1 MQHDETSN
9 RRDQNLTNLED
20 LGFGSES
27 LLMTDPKLFMD
38 SAFLAIVTAEFAQEL
53 GEDCSRLALTEIG
66 RHHGLSDARRTLTA
80 QSMGDSDRIPSLA
93 PGGPNLAMQF
103 AQPPRPSED
112 FTLRGVWPECHE
124 ASARLSRQGASV
136 APSCHLSVG
145 YTEGWLAEI
154 YNAEV
159 QVVEI
164 ACRSSKSDQCQFEAH
179 LKSLDRGQAPS
190 PPANTGLASPLS
202 DSPSTSQEH
211 EQSHAYPVA
220 GLAESFLPEATDSET
235 SLFSHIDPENNSV
248 HAWGPVMVL
257 PFGDPKLAEST
268 VRALEQDEFTEEI
281 RAVIIDLRGQPVDP
295 NAGFVS
301 IEHIL
306 KMIDRWQAQLIFAGV
321 SDANRGVLKAFEFAC
336 PLGHEKLSEAIALG
350 FRIAEAQRRDV

>member
-9 RRDQNLTNLED
+9 RRHENLTNLED
-20 LGFGSES
+20 LGFGPES

-53 GEDCSRLALTEIG
+53 GEDCSRLALIEIG

-93 PGGPNLAMQF
+93 PGGPSLAMQF
-103 AQPPRPSED
+103 AQPPRPSGD
-112 FTLRGVWPECHE
+112 FILRGAWPECHE
-124 ASARLSRQGASV
+124 ASARLSRQGTSV

-164 ACRSSKSDQCQFEAH
+164 ACRASNSDQCQFEAR
-179 LKSLDRGQAPS
+179 LRAPGRNQAPS
-190 PPANTGLASPLS
+190 PPENSDLMPPLNGS
-202 DSPSTSQEH
+202 SSTSREH
-211 EQSHAYPVA
+211 DQAHAHPVA
-220 GLAESFLPEATDSET
+220 GLAESFLPEATDSEST
-235 SLFSHIDPENNSV
+235 LFSHIDPENNSV

-257 PFGDPKLAEST
+257 PFGDPPLAESS
-268 VRALEQDEFTEEI
+268 VRALGQDVFTEEI

-301 IEHIL
+301 IERIL
-306 KMIDRWQAQLIFAGV
+306 KMIDRWQAQVIFAGI
-321 SDANRGVLKAFEFAC
+321 SDANRSVLKAFDFAC

-350 FRIAEAQRRDV
+350 FRIAEAQRRAV

>member
-9 RRDQNLTNLED
+9 RRHENLANLQD

-53 GEDCSRLALTEIG
+53 GEDCSRLALIEIG

-112 FTLRGVWPECHE
+112 FILRGVWPECHE

-154 YNAEV
+154 YNAQV

-164 ACRSSKSDQCQFEAH
+164 ACRSSKSDQCQFEAR
-179 LKSLDRGQAPS
+179 LRVLNRSQAPS
-190 PPANTGLASPLS
+190 PPEIPGLASPLNG
-202 DSPSTSQEH
+202 SPSTSREH
-211 EQSHAYPVA
+211 EQAHAHPVA

-235 SLFSHIDPENNSV
+235 ALFSHIDPENNSV

-257 PFGDPKLAEST
+257 PFGDPELAEST
-268 VRALEQDEFTEEI
+268 VRALEQDVFTEEI
-281 RAVIIDLRGQPVDP
+281 RAVIIDLRGRPVDP

-301 IEHIL
+301 IERIL
-306 KMIDRWQAQLIFAGV
+306 KMIDRWQAQVIFAGV
-321 SDANRGVLKAFEFAC
+321 SDANRSVLKAFDFAC